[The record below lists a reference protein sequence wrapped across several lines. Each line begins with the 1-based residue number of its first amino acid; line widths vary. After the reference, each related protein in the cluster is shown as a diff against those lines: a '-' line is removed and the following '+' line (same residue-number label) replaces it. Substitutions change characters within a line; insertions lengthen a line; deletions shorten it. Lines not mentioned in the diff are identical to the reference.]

1 MGCGQ
6 PGNNGREEINKK
18 SRPIED
24 VDLYREAFGC
34 DLKIVNGFQITNDNR
49 KSQPNVRVLNKKYT
63 KIKEEIMD
71 HYEESDAIKPWLSQ
85 IAVSLIKFIY

>member
-6 PGNNGREEINKK
+6 PNREDINRKA
-18 SRPIED
+18 RPIED
-24 VDLYREAFGC
+24 IDLYREAYGC
-34 DLKIVNGFQITNDNR
+34 DLKIVNGFQISNDNW

-85 IAVSLIKFIY
+85 IAVSLIKNYLIMI